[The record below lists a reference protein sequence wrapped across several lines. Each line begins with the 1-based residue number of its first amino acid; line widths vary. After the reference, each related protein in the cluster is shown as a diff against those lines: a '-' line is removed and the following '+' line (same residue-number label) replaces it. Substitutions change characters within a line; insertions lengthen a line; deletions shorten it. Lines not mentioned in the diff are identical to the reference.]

1 MIRILII
8 LVLIA
13 LALSGCDWF
22 TDPADETQL
31 VEEESEAIRALKSHR
46 AQLAAANAALDPAGA
61 EYSGFSDA
69 FMQTFSVEHKTG
81 LEPSALSL
89 HAQKKPFTI
98 KATVPVGDGIVFE
111 DGGTGSVSDYPEPGL
126 TTAYEI
132 TDASGDVA
140 PNVYMITA
148 TTTYPGTNTTVDEYI
163 EEYYV
168 LDEDVDG
175 TWTTDDPIVDDSGSP
190 DQKFRERLELH
201 FDDGSVRY
209 ETIVKMIFPN
219 APELNDGGTD
229 QDGFAAFDILGSLD
243 YPDLAYPV
251 TDLSFLDTASYQE
264 CAQGYGMTRADMVWY
279 RDHYLAC
286 EADARNP
293 LASPLLAPDLRG
305 LPPALVMTAEFD
317 ILRDEG
323 EAYARR
329 RQQAGVPATC
339 KRYDGLIHAFL
350 GMEGLV
356 DRVRDAL
363 DDAAAALRAAF
374 RI

>member
-1 MIRILII
+1 MSEKPDDYLSPRGGLDPQVKALLQLIEQQNAPP
-8 LVLIA
+8 LNTQTPAQVREEWNAA
-13 LALSGCDWF
+13 LALVKAQGLDGLDSIANISIPGPGGQIRLRTYTPRGSPPFPILVYFHGGGFVLESLDSHDGLCRTLARKVSCIVVSVDYRLAPETKFPAAVHDAYAATCWVAENARHIQG
-22 TDPADETQL
+22 DPARIAVGGD
-31 VEEESEAIRALKSHR
+31 S
-46 AQLAAANAALDPAGA
+46 AG
-61 EYSGFSDA
+61 GN
-69 FMQTFSVEHKTG
+69 
-81 LEPSALSL
+81 L
-89 HAQKKPFTI
+89 
-98 KATVPVGDGIVFE
+98 ATVVSLIARDR
-111 DGGTGSVSDYPEPGL
+111 GGPSL
-126 TTAYEI
+126 
-132 TDASGDVA
+132 
-140 PNVYMITA
+140 VYQ
-148 TTTYPGTNTTVDEYI
+148 
-163 EEYYV
+163 
-168 LDEDVDG
+168 
-175 TWTTDDPIVDDSGSP
+175 W
-190 DQKFRERLELH
+190 
-201 FDDGSVRY
+201 
-209 ETIVKMIFPN
+209 
-219 APELNDGGTD
+219 
-229 QDGFAAFDILGSLD
+229 
-243 YPDLAYPV
+243 LAYPV

-317 ILRDEG
+317 ILRDGG

-329 RQQAGVPATC
+329 LQQAGVPATC